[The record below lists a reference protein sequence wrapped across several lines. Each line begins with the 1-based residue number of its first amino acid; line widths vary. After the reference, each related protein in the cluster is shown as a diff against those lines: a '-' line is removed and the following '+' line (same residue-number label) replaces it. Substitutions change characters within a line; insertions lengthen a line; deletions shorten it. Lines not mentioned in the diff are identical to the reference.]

1 MDYLPIRIKSPNL
14 ATIILDIDV
23 FYILIPINPNESKN
37 VISTFK
43 NMII

>member
-1 MDYLPIRIKSPNL
+1 MDYLSIRIKSHNL

-23 FYILIPINPNESKN
+23 FYILIPINLNESKN

>member
-1 MDYLPIRIKSPNL
+1 MEYLSIKIKSPNL

-23 FYILIPINPNESKN
+23 FYNLIPINLNESKN
-37 VISTFK
+37 IIPTFK